1 MFALAEHLH
10 ITVGDV
16 LKMSQAEFVGWIA
29 YLNLK
34 HQKEKRDRG
43 TAKNK
48 ANYRR

>member
-16 LKMSQAEFVGWIA
+16 LTMSQAEFVGWIA

-34 HQKEKRDRG
+34 AEKEKTSGHKR
-43 TAKNK
+43 TTN
-48 ANYRR
+48 NRRS

>member
-34 HQKEKRDRG
+34 AEKEKTSGHKR
-43 TAKNK
+43 TTN
-48 ANYRR
+48 NRRS

>member
-10 ITVGDV
+10 ITVSDV

-34 HQKEKRDRG
+34 QQKEKRDRG
-43 TAKNK
+43 HKRTTHN
-48 ANYRR
+48 RR